1 MTKEEFRKA
10 WETEV
15 VTWDQL
21 ADIAKEWG
29 IAEKPRCMR
38 LYDVRYLVLKAANV
52 PDAEEF
58 NPDYLDSIDD
68 SFDD

>member
-10 WETEV
+10 WEAGV

-29 IAEKPRCMR
+29 IVEKPRCMR
-38 LYDVRYLVLKAANV
+38 LYDVRYLVLKVANI
-52 PDAEEF
+52 PNAEEF
-58 NPDYLDSIDD
+58 NPDYLDSLND
-68 SFDD
+68 